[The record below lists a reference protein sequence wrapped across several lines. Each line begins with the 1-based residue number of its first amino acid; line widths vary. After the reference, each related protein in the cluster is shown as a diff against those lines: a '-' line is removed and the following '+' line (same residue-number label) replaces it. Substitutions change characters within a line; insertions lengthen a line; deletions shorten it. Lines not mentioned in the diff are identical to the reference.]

1 MLGWFGRKPKIK
13 NGAIP
18 LEDEAFAGNGRPAL
32 AAEMNVARL
41 RAPLDRGLYSQA
53 LKAKGHISLRAVH
66 DEYER
71 TVRQKAPP
79 DNARDEEDASII
91 DNVAKNEQ
99 SPVDPA
105 VTVIFSPWII
115 VRGELIR
122 VFAFKNLSGPGTETK
137 IEIRLRLVIEGY
149 EARTLVHLLVKPQF
163 AERNKNLASV
173 FAPSDDLDGYKVLVA
188 RVEPADTGVNFVVFD
203 MGDGEHLVNVLKLG
217 REITIKLAE
226 YKFNQLRY
234 ALPHLALPN
243 DSTFP
248 DRYDFFKASTIL
260 GAQFASTPPST
271 GEAVPSTGSEHE
283 NREAC

>member
-18 LEDEAFAGNGRPAL
+18 LEDAAFAGNGRPAL
-32 AAEMNVARL
+32 DAEMNVARL
-41 RAPLDRGLYSQA
+41 RAPLDRGLYGQA
-53 LKAKGHISLRAVH
+53 VKAKGHISLRAVH

-71 TVRQKAPP
+71 TVRQKALP
-79 DNARDEEDASII
+79 DNARVEDASII

-99 SPVDPA
+99 SPDEPA

-163 AERNKNLASV
+163 AERGKNLASV

-188 RVEPADTGVNFVVFD
+188 RVEPADTDVNFVVFD

-226 YKFNQLRY
+226 YKSNQLRY
-234 ALPHLALPN
+234 VLAHLALPN
-243 DSTFP
+243 DSTFS
-248 DRYDFFKASTIL
+248 DRYEFFKASTIL
-260 GAQFASTPPST
+260 GAQFASTPLGA
-271 GEAVPSTGSEHE
+271 GEAVPSTGSDHE
-283 NREAC
+283 K